1 MNWVGFVWLALLL
14 VISAFF
20 VAAEFAVIS
29 AKRSQIEPMAAAGK
43 PGART
48 ALWAIEHV
56 SLMLATAQLGITVCS
71 LLILNVA
78 EPSIKYLIADWL
90 VATGWSE
97 SVISTLGFVVA
108 LVLVTF
114 LHVVFGEMVPKN
126 ASFAMPERAVL
137 LLAPPLVAVASVVR
151 PVIIA
156 LNATANGILRLC
168 RVTPRDEAMSTFTLD
183 QVANIVSHS
192 TREGTLDDSSGAV
205 SAVVEFTEKKT
216 RDIAVPLTDVV
227 TLPETATVADL
238 EKAVTTHGF
247 SRYPIVD
254 ATGEPVG
261 YVHLKDVL
269 TDDGDG
275 EGTESGQLQ
284 AKRLRRLE
292 TVTTTLDLEDA
303 LAQLQRSGVH
313 LARVVDSRGRTTGMV
328 FLEDILEELIGQV
341 DDATRR

>member
-1 MNWVGFVWLALLL
+1 MNWLGFVWLGLLL
-14 VISAFF
+14 VINAFF

-29 AKRSQIEPMAAAGK
+29 ARRSQIEPLADAGK

-48 ALWAIEHV
+48 ALWAIEHA
-56 SLMLATAQLGITVCS
+56 SLMLATSQLGITVCS

-78 EPSIKYLIADWL
+78 EPSIHHLVEDWFGP
-90 VATGWSE
+90 TGWSDA
-97 SVISTLGFVVA
+97 VISTIAFFVA
-108 LVLVTF
+108 LVVVTF

-126 ASFAMPERAVL
+126 ASFAMPDRAVR

-156 LNATANGILRLC
+156 LNATANAILRLF

-183 QVANIVSHS
+183 QVASIVSHS
-192 TREGTLDDSSGAV
+192 TREGTLDDASGAV
-205 SAVVEFTEKKT
+205 SAAFEFTEKKA

-227 TLPETATVADL
+227 TLTETATVADL

-254 ATGEPVG
+254 AAGDPVG

-275 EGTESGQLQ
+275 EGTETGQLQ
-284 AKRLRRLE
+284 AKRMRRLE
-292 TVTTTLDLEDA
+292 TVTAELDLEDA
-303 LAQLQRSGVH
+303 LALLQRSGVH
-313 LARVVDSRGRTTGMV
+313 LARVVDARGRTTGMV
-328 FLEDILEELIGQV
+328 FLEDILEELIGHV